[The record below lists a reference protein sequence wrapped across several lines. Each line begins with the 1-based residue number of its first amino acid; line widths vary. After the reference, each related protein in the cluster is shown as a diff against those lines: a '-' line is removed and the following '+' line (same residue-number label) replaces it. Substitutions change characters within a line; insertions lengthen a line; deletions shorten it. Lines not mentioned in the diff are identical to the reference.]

1 MYSVRT
7 LNYLF
12 WLTALGRRVKASI
25 RTPSHNSQPG
35 LDTCVR
41 RTSLAVTSRLIALRH
56 KRCVLRRC
64 CCQVKKEKKKKQTV
78 QLQNTCD
85 PFHCVALR
93 LGVFIRRNASS
104 LNGPFTEQQLLLFAF
119 RSFPSVSY
127 ICRLLKIS
135 FVSHETALRWARWSG
150 LTWIGISRK
159 GIAQLWI
166 LISSCPS
173 V

>member
-64 CCQVKKEKKKKQTV
+64 CCQVKKEKKKKQFNFKTPAIRSIALHSV
-78 QLQNTCD
+78 LAFLYVGTRPVWTAPLLNNSFYFLHSARFRLCPT
-85 PFHCVALR
+85 FVACLKSHSYRMRQRWDR
-93 LGVFIRRNASS
+93 LGGLVS
-104 LNGPFTEQQLLLFAF
+104 LGSEA
-119 RSFPSVSY
+119 VA
-127 ICRLLKIS
+127 K
-135 FVSHETALRWARWSG
+135 E
-150 LTWIGISRK
+150 
-159 GIAQLWI
+159 
-166 LISSCPS
+166 
-173 V
+173 